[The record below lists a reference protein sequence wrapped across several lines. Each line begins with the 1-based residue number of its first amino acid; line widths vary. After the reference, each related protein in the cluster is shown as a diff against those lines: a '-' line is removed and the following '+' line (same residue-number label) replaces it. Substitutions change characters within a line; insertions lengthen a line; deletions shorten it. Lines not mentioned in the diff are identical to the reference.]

1 MDSKDK
7 KRIQIEKRALSISLI
22 GSVFFVFAES
32 LMALATGSQSIL
44 MDAVYGGADLIM
56 VIVSIKIVPLLYR
69 PMTEKHPFGFSQV
82 EAIFITLKGA
92 MLTAVTV
99 GLVMNNVQII
109 LNGGNRVVF
118 SWVAVF
124 ELIAAV
130 ICGGILIAQ
139 IRMNKK
145 LDSLIVHTEI
155 NAWII
160 DTVASL
166 GLAVA
171 FVAPML
177 IQTEW
182 MQRFGPYLDQVV
194 AITLSA
200 LILPVPVKTMVAGL
214 RDLFLLA
221 PDEDSVCRIKE
232 IGESVL
238 KPYHFEQT
246 VYDVIKTGRK
256 IWISIY
262 FKSPSDMISISQII
276 KAHKE
281 LEMELKKEYM
291 DLYVELIPEFEPHT
305 KDMNT
310 SC

>member
-1 MDSKDK
+1 MDSQDQ
-7 KRIQIEKRALSISLI
+7 KRIQIEKRALI
-22 GSVFFVFAES
+22 FFVIAEC
-32 LMALATGSQSIL
+32 LMALSTSSQSIL

-82 EAIFITLKGA
+82 EAIFITIKGS

-99 GLVMNNVQII
+99 GLVMNNIQII
-109 LNGGNRVVF
+109 LNGGNHIAF
-118 SWVAVF
+118 SRVAVF

-130 ICGGILIAQ
+130 ICGGILFSLIK
-139 IRMNKK
+139 MNRK
-145 LDSLIVHTEI
+145 LESLIVHTEI

-160 DTVASL
+160 DTVASF
-166 GLAVA
+166 GLAAA
-171 FVAPML
+171 FVIPAL
-177 IQTEW
+177 IHTDW
-182 MQRFGPYLDQVV
+182 MTAFAPYLDQTV

-200 LILPVPVKTMVAGL
+200 LILPVPIKTVLVGL

-221 PDEDSVCRIKE
+221 PDEESVALIKE
-232 IGESVL
+232 ISERVL
-238 KPYHFEQT
+238 APYHFEQS

-262 FKSPSDMISISQII
+262 FKSPEDTISVSQII

-281 LEMELKKEYM
+281 LEEELKKEYQ
-291 DLYVELIPEFEPHT
+291 DIYVELIPEFE
-305 KDMNT
+305 T
-310 SC
+310 SAALMQ